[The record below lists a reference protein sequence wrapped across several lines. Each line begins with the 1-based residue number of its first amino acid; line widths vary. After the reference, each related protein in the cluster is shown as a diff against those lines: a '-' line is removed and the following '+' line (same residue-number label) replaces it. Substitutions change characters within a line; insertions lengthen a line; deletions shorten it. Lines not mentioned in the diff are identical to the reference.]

1 MDATEDIV
9 GAASQQAD
17 QEQISLTVEA
27 IVEQRACIEQVKGM
41 LMFIYGVDADEAF
54 AMLRWESQH
63 RNVKLRLLAEQISK
77 DLEELSKSQA
87 TGRRLSSNSVL
98 FAAHQRVAEA
108 AQRQKDRLI
117 AASTGKRT

>member
-1 MDATEDIV
+1 MDATEDRV
-9 GAASQQAD
+9 GAASEQAD
-17 QEQISLTVEA
+17 QEQISLAVEA

-87 TGRRLSSNSVL
+87 TGRRLSSNGVL
-98 FAAHQRVAEA
+98 FAAHQRVAAA
-108 AQRQKDRLI
+108 AQRQKD
-117 AASTGKRT
+117 G

>member
-17 QEQISLTVEA
+17 QEQISLAVEA